1 MFFAEVTVLLAPDG
15 ERLPPRLR
23 EPPMR
28 GTVTFGE
35 MNRNRDTSEAYTV
48 TVDLWEQ
55 YKTPRMRNMAHMS
68 MPFILPNGQGPGILI
83 SGIQREAWHDED
95 KKLRI
100 KEHRQVWQVVPI
112 ERQGDE

>member
-1 MFFAEVTVLLAPDG
+1 MFFAEVTILLAPDG
-15 ERLPPRLR
+15 ERLPPRRR

-28 GTVTFGE
+28 GMVTIGE
-35 MNRNRDTSEAYTV
+35 MNRDRDTSETYAV

-55 YKTPRMRNMAHMS
+55 HGTARTRCMAHMS

-83 SGIQREAWHDED
+83 SGIQREAWHDD
-95 KKLRI
+95 GKIRM

-112 ERQGDE
+112 NRHGIE